1 MYRITLWSGG
11 KPVMLNYA
19 QETPKMSEGYVA
31 FRSEGGNVVRI
42 VGNISIEEGDFKER
56 RITSRQR

>member
-11 KPVMLNYA
+11 KSVMLNYA
-19 QETPKMSEGYVA
+19 QEPPKVSEGYVV
-31 FRSEGGNVVRI
+31 FRSEGGNVVQI

-56 RITSRQR
+56 PISSRQR

>member
-11 KPVMLNYA
+11 KPVMQNYTP
-19 QETPKMSEGYVA
+19 ETPKMSEGCVA
-31 FRSEGGNVVRI
+31 FRSEGGSLVRL

-56 RITSRQR
+56 PISSKQR